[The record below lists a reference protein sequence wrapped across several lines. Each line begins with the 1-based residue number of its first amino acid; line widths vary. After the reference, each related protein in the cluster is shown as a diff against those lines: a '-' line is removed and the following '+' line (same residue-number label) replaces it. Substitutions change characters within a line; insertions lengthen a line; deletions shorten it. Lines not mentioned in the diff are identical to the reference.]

1 MRHRLPVRLHEA
13 KVLTARAE
21 FETGMQFP
29 VRLGPV
35 FAGGK
40 YQQKTACL
48 DLHGGKHPLG
58 QVLGIVG
65 QRPASQVDRGVAGVV
80 KLDPVRVVAIGIL
93 QVLVVDREE
102 FADYHP
108 GLHLAKRCSKDQPGG
123 HDNDVKMSHNRN
135 STKP

>member
-13 KVLTARAE
+13 EVLTARAE
-21 FETGMQFP
+21 FETSVQFP

-40 YQQKTACL
+40 HQQKTAGL
-48 DLHGGKHPLG
+48 DLHGGKHPFG
-58 QVLGIVG
+58 QVLGIVA
-65 QRPASQVDRGVAGVV
+65 QRPASQVDRGVARVV

-102 FADYHP
+102 FADDHP
-108 GLHLAKRCSKDQPGG
+108 GLRLAKRG
-123 HDNDVKMSHNRN
+123 
-135 STKP
+135 TKN